1 VIGRLKILKG
11 RIVSTVVAEV
21 QMQDMVPCSLTLHKR
36 GIGRPPREPQTWLAS
51 TIVAGGHDVTV
62 GIDADRDADTE
73 ESSLVLHL
81 QHQRNRDCND

>member
-1 VIGRLKILKG
+1 M
-11 RIVSTVVAEV
+11 STVVAKV

-51 TIVAGGHDVTV
+51 MIVAGDHDMTV
-62 GIDADRDADTE
+62 GIDADRDPNTE

-81 QHQRNRDCND
+81 QHQHNRDCSD